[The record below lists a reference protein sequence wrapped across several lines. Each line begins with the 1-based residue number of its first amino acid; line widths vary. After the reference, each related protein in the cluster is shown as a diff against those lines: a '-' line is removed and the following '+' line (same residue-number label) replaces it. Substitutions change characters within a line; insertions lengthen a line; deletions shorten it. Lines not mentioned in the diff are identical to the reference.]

1 MIRVPSLAGRVT
13 VPLAALACGLT
24 WAQAHAARAYVSNED
39 DGSVSVVDTQRLES
53 VATIAVGKRPRGMV
67 LSRDG
72 KQLFVV
78 VSGLPKCPP
87 PLTDEQC
94 AKLPRDR
101 QADGIVIIDTVAL
114 RVARLL
120 KGVTDPER
128 IELSRDERTLFVT
141 DEDTARVSV
150 IDIARGKAIASIP
163 VGHEPEGVRLSPNG
177 QWLLVTSETDN
188 NVAIIDPAA
197 HKVLHTVLVG
207 NRPRDIAFS
216 ADGSVAYVTGEA
228 DASVY
233 RVALPDGAPATQI
246 IQLRKEAR
254 PMGIVLDAP
263 RERLYVTTGR
273 GGTLAAIAAADGKLV
288 REVPAGARPWGVA
301 LTPDGRRL
309 VTANGSSGDVTV
321 LDTDTLAVLG
331 KVTVGR
337 GPWGV
342 VAGR

>member
-1 MIRVPSLAGRVT
+1 MIRVPSLARCLRVA
-13 VPLAALACGLT
+13 LAALACGLT

-101 QADGIVIIDTVAL
+101 QADGIVIVDTVGL

-128 IELSRDERTLFVT
+128 IELSRDQRTLFVT

-163 VGHEPEGVRLSPNG
+163 VGHEPEGVRLAPDG

-197 HKVLHTVLVG
+197 HKVVHTVLVG

-216 ADGSVAYVTGEA
+216 ADSSVAYVTGEA

-233 RVALPDGAPATQI
+233 RVALPDGAPATQMVH
-246 IQLRKEAR
+246 LRKEAR

-273 GGTLAAIAAADGKLV
+273 GGTLAAVNAADGKLV
-288 REVPAGARPWGVA
+288 REVPVGARPWGVA

-331 KVTVGR
+331 KVTVGH

-342 VAGR
+342 VVGL